1 MSAIHFSAEEFQN
14 TITNGPAIVDFW
26 ATWCGPC
33 KMIAPVIDQ
42 VAEELEGKIVVGK
55 VDVDQCRE
63 TAMEYGVMSIPT
75 VIYFKNGLEVKRFV
89 GVQTKDKL
97 IEAAKELE

>member
-1 MSAIHFSAEEFQN
+1 MSGIQFTEEEFNSAIA
-14 TITNGPAIVDFW
+14 NGPAIVDFW

-33 KMIAPVIDQ
+33 KMIGPTIDQ
-42 VAEELEGKIVVGK
+42 LADELDGRITVGK

-63 TAMEYGVMSIPT
+63 VAVKYGVMSIPT
-75 VIYFKNGLEVKRFV
+75 VIYFKNGEEVKRFV

-97 IEAAKELE
+97 LEAAGEIE

>member
-14 TITNGPAIVDFW
+14 AITKGPAIVDFW

-42 VAEELEGKIVVGK
+42 VAEELEGKIAVGK

-97 IEAAKELE
+97 LEAAKELE

>member
-1 MSAIHFSAEEFQN
+1 MSAIHFSEEEFN
-14 TITNGPAIVDFW
+14 SAIANGPAIVDFW

-33 KMIAPVIDQ
+33 KMIGPTIDQ
-42 VAEELEGKIVVGK
+42 LADELEGRITVGK

-63 TAMEYGVMSIPT
+63 VAVKYGVMSIPT
-75 VIYFKNGLEVKRFV
+75 VIYFKNGEEVKRFI

-97 IEAAKELE
+97 LEAAGEIE

>member
-1 MSAIHFSAEEFQN
+1 MSAIHFSEEEFN
-14 TITNGPAIVDFW
+14 SAIANGPAIVDFW

-33 KMIAPVIDQ
+33 KMIGPTIDQ
-42 VAEELEGKIVVGK
+42 LADELEGKITVGK

-63 TAMEYGVMSIPT
+63 VAVKYGVMSIPT
-75 VIYFKNGLEVKRFV
+75 VIYFKNGEEVKRFV

-97 IEAAKELE
+97 LDSAKEIE

>member
-1 MSAIHFSAEEFQN
+1 MA
-14 TITNGPAIVDFW
+14 NGPAIVDFW

-33 KMIAPVIDQ
+33 KMLGPVIDQ
-42 VAEELEGKIVVGK
+42 IAEELEGKITVGK
-55 VDVDQCRE
+55 LDVDQSRE

-75 VIYFKNGLEVKRFV
+75 VIYFKNGVEVKRFV

-97 IEAAKELE
+97 LEAAKELE